1 MPSIFRKL
9 ASLTAWVLFV
19 FGLLSLLGGF
29 FRITSG
35 AGLEVI
41 RDYLGFG
48 VVSLFL
54 SVVTMR
60 LRQKME

>member
-1 MPSIFRKL
+1 MFKKL
-9 ASLTAWVLFV
+9 TTLTAYVLFI
-19 FGLLSLLGGF
+19 FGSLSLLGGF
-29 FRITSG
+29 VRIFRG
-35 AGLEVI
+35 AGLDLI

>member
-1 MPSIFRKL
+1 MPSIFKKL
-9 ASLTAWVLFV
+9 ASIIAWVLFV
-19 FGLLSLLGGF
+19 FGSLSLLGGF
-29 FRITSG
+29 VRIFRG
-35 AGLEVI
+35 AGLDII